1 MIVPPNSI
9 ELPANT
15 TKASAVKARGGC
27 ATVSIERVKNPEK
40 SSLNQ
45 LLSTAV
51 VMTGEG
57 FEPSTHGLKGR
68 GPEFQALE
76 NKRVT
81 SATESACTAAC
92 TEKPES
98 TNFGEAMAMIA
109 RLPLSDTEK
118 ADAVRQLL
126 AATGAV
132 KRGKR

>member
-68 GPEFQALE
+68 GPEFQATS
-76 NKRVT
+76 KQVVT
-81 SATESACTAAC
+81 GVETNACSNAC
-92 TEKPES
+92 SNLPES
-98 TNFGEAMAMIA
+98 TQGGTFGEALAMIS
-109 RLPLSDTEK
+109 RLPLSDADK
-118 ADAVRQLL
+118 ADAVRRLL
-126 AATGAV
+126 MASTPSD
-132 KRGKR
+132 K